1 MRAEKWKR
9 ARSRR
14 RRGMKER
21 DRKQK
26 TEKCRKENTADR
38 KNKRRQVTGKPQDEM
53 DISREKKIKYI
64 RKAGRADSEGDGQG
78 N

>member
-14 RRGMKER
+14 RRGMTER
-21 DRKQK
+21 QETENR
-26 TEKCRKENTADR
+26 EKCRKENTADR

-64 RKAGRADSEGDGQG
+64 RKARRADSEGDGQG